1 MGVDEDSFVFMATSD
16 GTVKKT
22 PLKLFSKPRS
32 SGIIAINLKDDYLI
46 DAQLQ

>member
-1 MGVDEDSFVFMATSD
+1 MATSD

-32 SGIIAINLKDDYLI
+32 SGIIAINLKDDYF
-46 DAQLQ
+46 DAQLQMEKGSTARSQQ